1 MIEQIKKQ
9 VYSCRESKKEGNSH
23 YKFRTSH
30 PEYNRLSNTLNFNF
44 LIEVFVNLPS
54 SNQGKPYPEAPIVFI
69 KLPSTISGKNNYS
82 YSLFICSDHDH
93 SFRNFKTLASTYDF
107 LITLFLQ
114 LDRGI
119 PIYHIRWQIY
129 KNYKIRILAL

>member
-1 MIEQIKKQ
+1 M
-9 VYSCRESKKEGNSH
+9 SK
-23 YKFRTSH
+23 
-30 PEYNRLSNTLNFNF
+30 PEYNRLINTLNFNF